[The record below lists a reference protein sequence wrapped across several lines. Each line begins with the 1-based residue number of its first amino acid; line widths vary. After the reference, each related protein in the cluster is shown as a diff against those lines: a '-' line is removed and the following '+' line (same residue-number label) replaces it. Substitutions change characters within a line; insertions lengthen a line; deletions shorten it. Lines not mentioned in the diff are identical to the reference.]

1 MKLRK
6 GDKVKITAGKDKDK
20 DGVIDR
26 VYAKSEKILIQGINM
41 VKRHVKK
48 NQELPQGGIIDMP
61 RPLRIAN
68 VALVCPKCAK
78 TTRVSFQVDK
88 EGKKKRMCKKCQA
101 TFK

>member
-6 GDKVKITAGKDKDK
+6 GDKVKITAGKDKGK

-26 VYAKSEKILIQGINM
+26 LYPKQDKVLIQGINT
-41 VKRHVKK
+41 VKRHIKK

-61 RPLRIAN
+61 RPLRSAN
-68 VALVCPKCAK
+68 IALVCPKCSK
-78 TTRVSFQVDK
+78 ITRVGYVTEKD
-88 EGKKKRMCKKCQA
+88 GKKKRVCRKCKA